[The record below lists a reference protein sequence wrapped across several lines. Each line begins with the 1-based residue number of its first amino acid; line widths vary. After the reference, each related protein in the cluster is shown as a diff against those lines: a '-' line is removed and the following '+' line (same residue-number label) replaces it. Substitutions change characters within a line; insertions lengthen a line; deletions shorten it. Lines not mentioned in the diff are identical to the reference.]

1 MARSY
6 AGILG
11 LIAFVT
17 ITFRSVMKG
26 ADTEGT
32 LVLAGMALVVFTI
45 LGWIAGR
52 IAEATVNESV
62 RIEIQAEWE
71 ELQAR

>member
-11 LIAFVT
+11 LIAFVMV
-17 ITFRSVMKG
+17 TFRSVMQG
-26 ADTEGT
+26 AGTEGT
-32 LVLAGMALVVFTI
+32 VVTAGMAMIIFTI

-62 RIEIQAEWE
+62 RIEIQAEWD
-71 ELQAR
+71 ELQTR

>member
-17 ITFRSVMKG
+17 VTFRSVIYG
-26 ADTEGT
+26 AGAEGT
-32 LVLAGMALVVFTI
+32 VVTAGVAMVVFAI

-62 RIEIQAEWE
+62 RIEIQAEWD
-71 ELQAR
+71 ELQSQ